1 MPAEVEPRV
10 VAADVADVLRERV
23 KPELDGVGESIASIA
38 DRSSS
43 PEDTVL
49 RVMQGKWKTIS
60 LDLADRLLVACGAHI
75 SQCELVWGKNAGRA

>member
-10 VAADVADVLRERV
+10 VAADVAAVLKSRV
-23 KPELDGVGESIASIA
+23 MPEVDGAGESIASIA
-38 DRSSS
+38 DRSKS

-60 LDLADRLLVACGAHI
+60 LDLADRLLVACGGHI
-75 SQCELVWGKNAGRA
+75 SQCDLVWGKNA